1 MAGTL
6 RPATPDD
13 RPAAIALGLAEDAAW
28 SGAEPVSEEEAAEF
42 VDSYEPGVVFEHEG
56 RVAGYAGT
64 REGGG
69 ALLLADPAVA
79 LPAVEVLVA
88 WLGER
93 GHRRIE
99 SYERDTERIAWLEA
113 HGFLHLHSAFDLQ
126 RDVDPPPPAPAWPGA
141 IELRRYD
148 AAADAEAVHA
158 LVYVDAAWAEVPG
171 HVDRSLEKWQAG
183 MAGYHAWVARRDE
196 RPVGVVAGRVFE
208 DGRGWVEL
216 LAVARSARGQGL
228 GRALLLHSL
237 DELIGRGATSLAL
250 GVQGANEAAIRLYR
264 DVGFRVDRAWRSY
277 ALPD

>member
-1 MAGTL
+1 MSGTL

-13 RPAAIALGLAEDAAW
+13 RPVAIALGLAEDAAW
-28 SGAEPVSEEEAAEF
+28 SGAEPVSEEEAGEF
-42 VDSYEPGVVFEHEG
+42 VDSYEPGVVFERGG

-64 REGGG
+64 REGS
-69 ALLLADPAVA
+69 ALLLADPAHA
-79 LPAVEVLVA
+79 LPAVEALVA

-113 HGFLHLHSAFDLQ
+113 HGFRHVHSAFDLH
-126 RDVDPPPPAPAWPGA
+126 RDADPPPPAAEWPEG
-141 IELRRYD
+141 IELARYEPT
-148 AAADAEAVHA
+148 ADAEAVHA
-158 LVYVDAAWAEVPG
+158 LIYVDAAWAEVPG
-171 HVDRSLEKWQAG
+171 HVDRPFEKWQAG
-183 MAGYHAWVARRDE
+183 LAGYQGWVARRAG

-237 DELIGRGATSLAL
+237 DELLGLGATSLAL
-250 GVQGANEAAIRLYR
+250 GVQGANETAIRLYR